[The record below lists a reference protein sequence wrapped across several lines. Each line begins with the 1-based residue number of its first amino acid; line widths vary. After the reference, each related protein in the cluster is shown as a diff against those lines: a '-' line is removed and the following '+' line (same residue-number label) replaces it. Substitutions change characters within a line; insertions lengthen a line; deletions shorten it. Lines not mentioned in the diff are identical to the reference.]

1 MIADFNDV
9 FNDNDAG
16 TQIPQEILA
25 LINRDLPSNFCCYE
39 DPDKGIIVGPRP
51 TPLDPKFTLKVNF
64 I

>member
-39 DPDKGIIVGPRP
+39 DPDKGIKIGRAHV
-51 TPLDPKFTLKVNF
+51 
-64 I
+64 